1 MPTLYT
7 MVAPCFFGTESTLN
21 FEVKRLGAQNIQVTD
36 GRVAFQGGADIIAA
50 ANRAC
55 AAAAGYLEGRHL

>member
-21 FEVKRLGAQNIQVTD
+21 FEVKRLGA
-36 GRVAFQGGADIIAA
+36 
-50 ANRAC
+50 
-55 AAAAGYLEGRHL
+55 AAGYLQGHHL

>member
-21 FEVKRLGAQNIQVTD
+21 FEVKRLGAPLLKPPLGLFGIKT
-36 GRVAFQGGADIIAA
+36 FIGAEDLDVHTYS
-50 ANRAC
+50 
-55 AAAAGYLEGRHL
+55 YLSASYL